1 MKIEQELRPCK
12 IRFNENDE
20 KFIKNNWKY
29 IGFCRNYFIFLNKK
43 RLSHNFIEIKK
54 EFNNIVINKLM
65 ETSTL
70 DSLSKENIKLFI
82 TALIFLENE
91 YDFKKDILKVKK
103 EIEDLEKK
111 LYELSFN

>member
-1 MKIEQELRPCK
+1 
-12 IRFNENDE
+12 
-20 KFIKNNWKY
+20 
-29 IGFCRNYFIFLNKK
+29 
-43 RLSHNFIEIKK
+43 
-54 EFNNIVINKLM
+54 M